1 MKKNNTAE
9 KTIRNAE
16 QITKALKESTEKSLK
31 DLMNEAIANLI
42 KEDDNADE
50 EDLKDNEENSYD
62 VEDVDTDT
70 VDSDDTQE
78 AENAEEGGE
87 EGAED
92 ATDADDEWSD
102 LEQYKVGDNDYDFT
116 GVDGETALKVYNKL
130 GDDDQIFIK
139 KDEDGNYEVKD
150 EETGAEYVIELNADA
165 EDDETESDDENIDFD
180 FGSDVENSDGTSEIN
195 LELGGDDDVEDNAED
210 DDDTSFDIEIEG
222 DDEEDPVE
230 DENLN
235 EDQNMMVND
244 YQKKTAMTLP
254 SDKGETSGTDST
266 TFNAGA
272 PKNGGNSDSTR
283 PYGKRGD
290 DAPFDE
296 KVNECGN
303 TETPANLQEDGQGL
317 NTKHKMVKSTNRLNK
332 DAQNQHVASDPND
345 ATVKALR
352 ESAKK
357 IFEKAKEIQAENKKY
372 AACIDKLKKSIYD
385 AATLNVNM
393 GQVIKLLVNET
404 TTANEKKTI
413 LERFNN
419 VKTIK
424 EGKTLYET
432 IKRELNESKKNAIV
446 LEKQI
451 SAKSSDTLNET
462 TIYQNKT
469 KNPSLDLME
478 RMDNLFK

>member
-9 KTIRNAE
+9 KTIHNAE

-31 DLMNEAIANLI
+31 DIMNEAISNLI
-42 KEDDNADE
+42 KEDDAEDE
-50 EDLKDNEENSYD
+50 EPKDNEENSYD
-62 VEDVDTDT
+62 VEDVDTDI

-78 AENAEEGGE
+78 AENTEEGGE

-102 LEQYKVGDNDYDFT
+102 FEQYKVGDNDYDFT

-130 GDDDQIFIK
+130 VDDDQIFIK

-165 EDDETESDDENIDFD
+165 EDDKTELDNVSSDFD
-180 FGSDVENSDGTSEIN
+180 FDTDSEDGDDTTEFSIEI
-195 LELGGDDDVEDNAED
+195 GDDDTEDNDED
-210 DDDTSFDIEIEG
+210 GDDDTSFDIEIEG
-222 DDEEDPVE
+222 DDDE
-230 DENLN
+230 DESLN

-244 YQKKTAMTLP
+244 YQNKTAMTLP
-254 SDKGETSGTDST
+254 TDKGETSGTDST
-266 TFNAGA
+266 KFNAGA

-317 NTKHKMVKSTNRLNK
+317 NTKHKMVKSTNRINK

-372 AACIDKLKKSIYD
+372 AACIDKLKKSIYE

>member
-9 KTIRNAE
+9 KTIHNAE

-31 DLMNEAIANLI
+31 DIMNEAISNLI
-42 KEDDNADE
+42 KEDDAEDE
-50 EDLKDNEENSYD
+50 EPKDNEENSYD
-62 VEDVDTDT
+62 VEDVDTDI

-78 AENAEEGGE
+78 AENTEEGGE

-102 LEQYKVGDNDYDFT
+102 FEQYKVGDNDYDFT

-165 EDDETESDDENIDFD
+165 EDDETELDNVSSDFD
-180 FGSDVENSDGTSEIN
+180 FDTDSEDGDDTTEFNIEI
-195 LELGGDDDVEDNAED
+195 GDDDTEDNDED
-210 DDDTSFDIEIEG
+210 GDDDTSFDIEIEG
-222 DDEEDPVE
+222 DDDE
-230 DENLN
+230 DESLN

-254 SDKGETSGTDST
+254 TDKGETSGTDST
-266 TFNAGA
+266 KFNAGA

-372 AACIDKLKKSIYD
+372 AACIDKLKKSIYE

>member
-9 KTIRNAE
+9 KTIHNAE

-31 DLMNEAIANLI
+31 DIMNEAISNLI
-42 KEDDNADE
+42 KEDDAEDE
-50 EDLKDNEENSYD
+50 EPKDNEENSYD
-62 VEDVDTDT
+62 VEDVDTDI

-78 AENAEEGGE
+78 AENTEEGGE

-102 LEQYKVGDNDYDFT
+102 FEQYKVGDNDYDFT

-165 EDDETESDDENIDFD
+165 EDDETELDNVSSDFD
-180 FGSDVENSDGTSEIN
+180 FDTDSEDGDDTTEFSIEI
-195 LELGGDDDVEDNAED
+195 GDDDTEDNDED
-210 DDDTSFDIEIEG
+210 GDDDTSFDIEIEG
-222 DDEEDPVE
+222 DDDE
-230 DENLN
+230 DESLN

-254 SDKGETSGTDST
+254 TDKGETSGTDST
-266 TFNAGA
+266 KFNAGA

-283 PYGKRGD
+283 PYGTRGD

-372 AACIDKLKKSIYD
+372 AACIDKLKKSIYE

>member
-9 KTIRNAE
+9 KTIHNAE

-31 DLMNEAIANLI
+31 DLMNEAISNLI
-42 KEDDNADE
+42 KEDDAEDE
-50 EDLKDNEENSYD
+50 EPKDNEENSYD
-62 VEDVDTDT
+62 VEDVDTDI

-78 AENAEEGGE
+78 AENTEEGGE

-102 LEQYKVGDNDYDFT
+102 FEQYKVGDNDYDFT

-165 EDDETESDDENIDFD
+165 EDDKTELDNVSSDFD
-180 FGSDVENSDGTSEIN
+180 FDTDSEDGDDTTEFSFEI
-195 LELGGDDDVEDNAED
+195 GDDDTEDNDED
-210 DDDTSFDIEIEG
+210 GDDDTSFDIEIEG
-222 DDEEDPVE
+222 DDDE
-230 DENLN
+230 DESLN

-254 SDKGETSGTDST
+254 TDKGETSGTDST
-266 TFNAGA
+266 KFNAGA

-372 AACIDKLKKSIYD
+372 AACIDKLKKSIYE

>member
-9 KTIRNAE
+9 KTIYNAE

-31 DLMNEAIANLI
+31 DIMNEAISNLI
-42 KEDDNADE
+42 KEDDAEDE
-50 EDLKDNEENSYD
+50 EPKDNEENSYD
-62 VEDVDTDT
+62 VEDVDTDI

-78 AENAEEGGE
+78 AEKTEEGGE

-102 LEQYKVGDNDYDFT
+102 FEQYKVGDNDYDFT

-165 EDDETESDDENIDFD
+165 EDDKTELDNVSSDFD
-180 FGSDVENSDGTSEIN
+180 FDTDSEDGDDTTEFSIEI
-195 LELGGDDDVEDNAED
+195 GDDDTEDNDED
-210 DDDTSFDIEIEG
+210 GDDDTSFDIEIEG
-222 DDEEDPVE
+222 DDDE
-230 DENLN
+230 DESLN

-254 SDKGETSGTDST
+254 TDKGETSGTDST
-266 TFNAGA
+266 KFNAGA

-372 AACIDKLKKSIYD
+372 AACIDKLKKSIYE

>member
-31 DLMNEAIANLI
+31 ELMNEAISNLI
-42 KEDDNADE
+42 KEDDADDE
-50 EDLKDNEENSYD
+50 EPKDNEENSYD

-78 AENAEEGGE
+78 AGNAEEGGE

-165 EDDETESDDENIDFD
+165 EDDETESDD
-180 FGSDVENSDGTSEIN
+180 
-195 LELGGDDDVEDNAED
+195 DDVEGNAED
-210 DDDTSFDIEIEG
+210 GDDDTSFDIEIEG
-222 DDEEDPVE
+222 DDEEDSDE

-235 EDQNMMVND
+235 EDQNMVVND

-272 PKNGGNSDSTR
+272 PKNGVNSDSTR
-283 PYGKRGD
+283 PYGERGD

-345 ATVKALR
+345 ATVKAIR

-372 AACIDKLKKSIYD
+372 AACIDKLKKSIYE

-432 IKRELNESKKNAIV
+432 IKRELNESKKNTIV

>member
-42 KEDDNADE
+42 KEDDSDDE
-50 EDLKDNEENSYD
+50 EPKDNEENSYD

-70 VDSDDTQE
+70 VVSDDTQE

-87 EGAED
+87 EEAED
-92 ATDADDEWSD
+92 ATDADDEWSE

-165 EDDETESDDENIDFD
+165 EDDESESDNVSADFD
-180 FGSDVENSDGTSEIN
+180 FSADSEDGDDTTEFNIEI
-195 LELGGDDDVEDNAED
+195 GDDDAED
-210 DDDTSFDIEIEG
+210 DAEDGDDDTSFDIEIEG
-222 DDEEDPVE
+222 DDDENSEEDE
-230 DENLN
+230 TLN
-235 EDQNMMVND
+235 EDQNMTVND

-254 SDKGETSGTDST
+254 SDECETSGTDST

-272 PKNGGNSDSTR
+272 PKNDRNSDSTR

-290 DAPFDE
+290 DTPFDE

-372 AACIDKLKKSIYD
+372 AACIDKLKKSIYE

-451 SAKSSDTLNET
+451 SAKSSNTLNET
-462 TIYQNKT
+462 TIYQNNT

>member
-9 KTIRNAE
+9 KTIHNAE

-31 DLMNEAIANLI
+31 DIMNEAISNLI
-42 KEDDNADE
+42 KEDDAEDE
-50 EDLKDNEENSYD
+50 EPKDNEENSYD
-62 VEDVDTDT
+62 VEDVDTDI

-78 AENAEEGGE
+78 AENTEEGGE

-102 LEQYKVGDNDYDFT
+102 FEQYKVGDNDYDFT

-165 EDDETESDDENIDFD
+165 EDDETELDNVSSDFD
-180 FGSDVENSDGTSEIN
+180 FDTDSEDGDDTTEFSIEI
-195 LELGGDDDVEDNAED
+195 GDDDTEDNDED
-210 DDDTSFDIEIEG
+210 GDDDTSFDIEIEG
-222 DDEEDPVE
+222 DDDE
-230 DENLN
+230 DESLN

-254 SDKGETSGTDST
+254 TDKGETSGTDST
-266 TFNAGA
+266 KFNAGA

-372 AACIDKLKKSIYD
+372 AACIDKLKKSIYE

>member
-9 KTIRNAE
+9 KTIHNAE

-31 DLMNEAIANLI
+31 DIMNEAISNLI
-42 KEDDNADE
+42 KEDDAEDE
-50 EDLKDNEENSYD
+50 EPKDNEENSYD
-62 VEDVDTDT
+62 VEDVDTDI

-78 AENAEEGGE
+78 AENTEEGGE

-102 LEQYKVGDNDYDFT
+102 FEQYKVGDNDYDFT

-165 EDDETESDDENIDFD
+165 EDDKTELDNVSSDFD
-180 FGSDVENSDGTSEIN
+180 FDTDSEDGDDTTEFSIEI
-195 LELGGDDDVEDNAED
+195 GDDDTEDNDED
-210 DDDTSFDIEIEG
+210 GDDDTSFDIEIEG
-222 DDEEDPVE
+222 DDDE
-230 DENLN
+230 DESLN

-244 YQKKTAMTLP
+244 YQNKTAMTLP
-254 SDKGETSGTDST
+254 TDKGETSGTDST
-266 TFNAGA
+266 KFNAGA

-372 AACIDKLKKSIYD
+372 AACIDKLKKSIYE

>member
-31 DLMNEAIANLI
+31 DIMNEAIANLI
-42 KEDDNADE
+42 KEGDDIDDE
-50 EDLKDNEENSYD
+50 PKDDEENSYD
-62 VEDVDTDT
+62 VEDVDTNV
-70 VDSDDTQE
+70 VDSDDTL
-78 AENAEEGGE
+78 NTDDPEEGGE
-87 EGAED
+87 EGAEED
-92 ATDADDEWSD
+92 VTAADADDEWSD
-102 LEQYKVGDNDYDFT
+102 MEQYKVGDNDYDFT

-165 EDDETESDDENIDFD
+165 EDETKESDDTSLDLDLGSDDENDD
-180 FGSDVENSDGTSEIN
+180 ETSEIE
-195 LELGGDDDVEDNAED
+195 LELGDDNDDDE
-210 DDDTSFDIEIEG
+210 TSFDIEISDDEDEENVDS
-222 DDEEDPVE
+222 DDEERLD
-230 DENLN
+230 

-254 SDKGETSGTDST
+254 SDKGETNGTDST

-272 PKNGGNSDSTR
+272 PKNGNNSDSTR

-303 TETPANLQEDGQGL
+303 ADTVANLEEDGQGL
-317 NTKHKMVKSTNRLNK
+317 NTKHKMVKSTNRINK
-332 DAQNQHVASDPND
+332 GAQNQHVASDPND

-357 IFEKAKEIQAENKKY
+357 IFEKAKEIQAENKQY
-372 AACIDKLKKSIYD
+372 AACIDKLKKSIYE

-432 IKRELNESKKNAIV
+432 IKRELNEAKKNSIV

-451 SAKSSDTLNET
+451 SAKSSNTLNET
-462 TIYQNKT
+462 TIYQNKA

>member
-9 KTIRNAE
+9 KTIHNAE

-31 DLMNEAIANLI
+31 DIMNEAISNLI
-42 KEDDNADE
+42 KEDDAEDE
-50 EDLKDNEENSYD
+50 EPKDNEENSYD
-62 VEDVDTDT
+62 VEDVDTDI

-78 AENAEEGGE
+78 AENTEEGGE

-102 LEQYKVGDNDYDFT
+102 FEQYKVGDNDYDFT

-165 EDDETESDDENIDFD
+165 EDDKTELDNVSSDFD
-180 FGSDVENSDGTSEIN
+180 FDTDSEDGDDTTEFSIEI
-195 LELGGDDDVEDNAED
+195 GDDDTEDNDED
-210 DDDTSFDIEIEG
+210 GDDDTSFDIEIEG
-222 DDEEDPVE
+222 DDDE
-230 DENLN
+230 DESLN

-244 YQKKTAMTLP
+244 YQNKTAMTLP
-254 SDKGETSGTDST
+254 TDKGETSGTDST
-266 TFNAGA
+266 KFNAGA

-317 NTKHKMVKSTNRLNK
+317 NTKHKMVKSTNRINK

-372 AACIDKLKKSIYD
+372 AACIDKLKKSIYE

>member
-42 KEDDNADE
+42 KEDDSDDE
-50 EDLKDNEENSYD
+50 EPKDNEENSYD

-165 EDDETESDDENIDFD
+165 EDDESESDNVSADFD
-180 FGSDVENSDGTSEIN
+180 FSADSEDGDDTTEFNIEI
-195 LELGGDDDVEDNAED
+195 GDDDAED
-210 DDDTSFDIEIEG
+210 DAEDGDDDTSFDIEIEDD
-222 DDEEDPVE
+222 DDENSEE
-230 DENLN
+230 DETLN
-235 EDQNMMVND
+235 EDQNMTVND

-272 PKNGGNSDSTR
+272 PKNGVNSDSTR
-283 PYGKRGD
+283 PYGERGD

-345 ATVKALR
+345 ATVKAIR

-372 AACIDKLKKSIYD
+372 AACIDKLKKSIYE

>member
-9 KTIRNAE
+9 KTIHNAE

-31 DLMNEAIANLI
+31 DIMNEAISNLI
-42 KEDDNADE
+42 KEDDAEDE
-50 EDLKDNEENSYD
+50 EPKDNEENSYD
-62 VEDVDTDT
+62 VEDVDTDI

-78 AENAEEGGE
+78 AENTEEGGE

-102 LEQYKVGDNDYDFT
+102 FEQYKVGDNDYDFT

-165 EDDETESDDENIDFD
+165 EDDKTELDNVSSDFD
-180 FGSDVENSDGTSEIN
+180 FDTDSEDGDDTTEFSIEI
-195 LELGGDDDVEDNAED
+195 GDDDTEDNDED
-210 DDDTSFDIEIEG
+210 GDDDTSFDIEIEG
-222 DDEEDPVE
+222 DDDE

-254 SDKGETSGTDST
+254 TDKGETSGTDST
-266 TFNAGA
+266 KFNAGA

-372 AACIDKLKKSIYD
+372 AACIDKLKKSIYE

>member
-9 KTIRNAE
+9 KTIHNAE

-31 DLMNEAIANLI
+31 DIMNEAISNLI
-42 KEDDNADE
+42 KEDDAEDE
-50 EDLKDNEENSYD
+50 EPKDNEENSYD
-62 VEDVDTDT
+62 VEDVDTDV

-78 AENAEEGGE
+78 AENTEEGGE

-102 LEQYKVGDNDYDFT
+102 FEQYKVGDNDYDFT

-165 EDDETESDDENIDFD
+165 EDDETELDNVSSDFD
-180 FGSDVENSDGTSEIN
+180 FDTDSEDGDDTTEFNIEI
-195 LELGGDDDVEDNAED
+195 GDDDTEDNDED
-210 DDDTSFDIEIEG
+210 GDDDTSFDIEIEG
-222 DDEEDPVE
+222 DDDE
-230 DENLN
+230 DESLN

-254 SDKGETSGTDST
+254 TDKGETSGTDST
-266 TFNAGA
+266 KFNAGA

-372 AACIDKLKKSIYD
+372 AACIDKLKKSIYE